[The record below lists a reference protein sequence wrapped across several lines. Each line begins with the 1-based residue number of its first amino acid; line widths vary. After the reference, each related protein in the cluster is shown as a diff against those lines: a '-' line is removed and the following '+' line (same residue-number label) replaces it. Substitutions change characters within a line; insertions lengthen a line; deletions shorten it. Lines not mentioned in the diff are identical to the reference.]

1 MANEIEKRNEAFL
14 IYQDENGIARVNV
27 RFEGED
33 VWRVSIIPD
42 PDRLATE
49 KGKEIARNTDY
60 KVLIGY

>member
-1 MANEIEKRNEAFL
+1 
-14 IYQDENGIARVNV
+14 
-27 RFEGED
+27 